1 MNIKGHFETI
11 TRHKLLVMKYCFAC
25 GLYEQGL
32 AHDLSKY
39 SPTEF
44 IPGCIY
50 YQGDHSPNEAE
61 RLARGYSS
69 AWLHHKGRNKH
80 HLEYWI
86 DYSPEGDHALAGM
99 KMPVRYVV
107 EMFCDRIAASRTYRK
122 EAYVDRDPW
131 DYYQRSKPHY
141 ILHSETRALLEDLLC
156 RLKDEGEEAVFSYI
170 RQEVL
175 PAARQRDGGR
185 KSGTGKKKGEI

>member
-1 MNIKGHFETI
+1 
-11 TRHKLLVMKYCFAC
+11 MKRAT
-25 GLYEQGL
+25 
-32 AHDLSKY
+32 S
-39 SPTEF
+39 
-44 IPGCIY
+44 
-50 YQGDHSPNEAE
+50 
-61 RLARGYSS
+61 RGYSS

-141 ILHSETRALLEDLLC
+141 ILHPETRALLEDLLS

-170 RQEVL
+170 RREVL
-175 PAARQRDGGR
+175 PAARQRDEGR
-185 KSGTGKKKGEI
+185 GRGKDGGKKKGEI

>member
-1 MNIKGHFETI
+1 
-11 TRHKLLVMKYCFAC
+11 
-25 GLYEQGL
+25 
-32 AHDLSKY
+32 
-39 SPTEF
+39 
-44 IPGCIY
+44 
-50 YQGDHSPNEAE
+50 
-61 RLARGYSS
+61 
-69 AWLHHKGRNKH
+69 
-80 HLEYWI
+80 
-86 DYSPEGDHALAGM
+86 
-99 KMPVRYVV
+99 MPVRYVV